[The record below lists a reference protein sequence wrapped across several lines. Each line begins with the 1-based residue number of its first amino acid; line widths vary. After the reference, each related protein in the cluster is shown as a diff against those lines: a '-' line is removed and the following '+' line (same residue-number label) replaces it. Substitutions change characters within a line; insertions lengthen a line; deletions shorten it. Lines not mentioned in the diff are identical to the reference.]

1 MFPSPKERPRE
12 GRDLV
17 RHRLPVVLRRQAP
30 VRGGARAVRAPRPGR
45 GAVAQL
51 RARPRRRLRG
61 DRRGVGVR
69 RPAGPQVRHE
79 PPAVPADAGLDDGH
93 RGRRGP
99 RLPLRAGGRGQHL
112 RRPPG
117 APPRRG
123 ARAPGRDE
131 GAAAARLL
139 HRGPPG
145 RRPGHAG
152 APRRRGRPRRGRG
165 PPGRSR
171 ARHTPPRS
179 GPTRRRPAASASAA
193 CRSSSSTAPTASPA
207 PSRPSSCCRS
217 SSGPGRRADP
227 LTMVGGADD
236 TACGPDGCA
245 V

>member
-69 RPAGPQVRHE
+69 RPAGPQVRDE

-93 RGRRGP
+93 RVRRGP

-112 RRPPG
+112 RRASG
-117 APPRRG
+117 DPPRRG

-131 GAAAARLL
+131 GAAAARPL

-152 APRRRGRPRRGRG
+152 APRRRGRRRRGRDH
-165 PPGRSR
+165 PG
-171 ARHTPPRS
+171 AREP
-179 GPTRRRPAASASAA
+179 GTRRR
-193 CRSSSSTAPTASPA
+193 
-207 PSRPSSCCRS
+207 
-217 SSGPGRRADP
+217 GPGRRGGGRQPRDQRRSVLRRRPHLRRLRRPAGRAAAVGPRTGLGESHP